1 MIGVPPSGGSL
12 VVSFFTFEKRKA
24 KHDQID
30 NRIGSPRHR
39 PGC

>member
-24 KHDQID
+24 EHGKTATDSIT
-30 NRIGSPRHR
+30 N
-39 PGC
+39 